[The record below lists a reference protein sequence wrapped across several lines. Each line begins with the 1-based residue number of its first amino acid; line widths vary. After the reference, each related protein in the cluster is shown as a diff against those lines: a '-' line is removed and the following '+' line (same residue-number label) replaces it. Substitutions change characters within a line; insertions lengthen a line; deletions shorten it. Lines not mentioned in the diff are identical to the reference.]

1 MIALHAIDATPS
13 LFTQEPHNG
22 EPPMRTHAAS
32 CVLGSKVYVFGGLG
46 AGASNQLWALDTIL
60 HRWERLLPPGPKP
73 PARSAATLAGDD
85 DAHAVYLFGGLGRV
99 KRDYLKT
106 RDGVPGATLRTQ
118 LHAQR
123 SMFSDVWRFDGT
135 AKRWEELTFIHM
147 CPAPRRGHTATYC
160 SGRVLVE
167 EPEETSVDGTEAT
180 SFTEA
185 TSADG
190 TEARSLVEEGALL
203 PKYMV
208 VVGGAVPDPKG
219 FEHIAGTPVWALDLN
234 RRKWLHLPTTG
245 YAEAAHRFEHTTTR
259 LGERLF
265 VVGGMTMPLC
275 DGQDWRPPQGN
286 DLVFGA
292 MRWGRVVDD
301 VACLDLETLVW
312 SRLDVDGP
320 PLAVRGHAACESPLR
335 PGELLVVGGRAP
347 ASSKKLEQDSRIE
360 FFDDEVDVDD
370 GTLKVRALR
379 VDDPVPKFRI
389 LPAAGQAP
397 PDSYGHVCVGWR
409 ADALSFEKLRRDRGE
424 ELEKHAVAVPGGAAR
439 EAPARKKKKKKKRG
453 QKEKPPPRGLQGV
466 LGNALCLERACLLC
480 YGGATSDASYG
491 PLALHLFD
499 MAWGPP
505 PDSEDED
512 AAGDAWRRPTTPE
525 GPATPQF
532 SPIKEDALRGV
543 QGSRCGSPDLFR
555 PSTGSS
561 HGSRAER
568 RRAEQDRRFFVEQLE
583 KHGGQLPESYALMKA
598 VVEQRAPGLR
608 TSRLRPGMKAPA
620 DPPWQRAQTAPLL
633 QLPGARMS
641 LGSRPG
647 SRASSRPASRPG
659 SRRPSSTTRPR
670 ASAGDRPP
678 TSGSARA
685 LAPRPST
692 TQTVRTVGRAT
703 LGRGSLLGVG
713 RRTLAELPDAN
724 TTIWRARDIFRVNV
738 EATEEHAFQTMREAT
753 LGRPRT
759 AF

>member
-1 MIALHAIDATPS
+1 
-13 LFTQEPHNG
+13 
-22 EPPMRTHAAS
+22 MRTHAAS

-245 YAEAAHRFEHTTTR
+245 YAEAAHRFEHTTTK

-370 GTLKVRALR
+370 GTLKVRA
-379 VDDPVPKFRI
+379 
-389 LPAAGQAP
+389 
-397 PDSYGHVCVGWR
+397 CVKI
-409 ADALSFEKLRRDRGE
+409 KL
-424 ELEKHAVAVPGGAAR
+424 
-439 EAPARKKKKKKKRG
+439 
-453 QKEKPPPRGLQGV
+453 
-466 LGNALCLERACLLC
+466 
-480 YGGATSDASYG
+480 
-491 PLALHLFD
+491 
-499 MAWGPP
+499 
-505 PDSEDED
+505 
-512 AAGDAWRRPTTPE
+512 
-525 GPATPQF
+525 
-532 SPIKEDALRGV
+532 
-543 QGSRCGSPDLFR
+543 
-555 PSTGSS
+555 
-561 HGSRAER
+561 
-568 RRAEQDRRFFVEQLE
+568 
-583 KHGGQLPESYALMKA
+583 
-598 VVEQRAPGLR
+598 
-608 TSRLRPGMKAPA
+608 
-620 DPPWQRAQTAPLL
+620 
-633 QLPGARMS
+633 
-641 LGSRPG
+641 
-647 SRASSRPASRPG
+647 
-659 SRRPSSTTRPR
+659 
-670 ASAGDRPP
+670 
-678 TSGSARA
+678 
-685 LAPRPST
+685 
-692 TQTVRTVGRAT
+692 
-703 LGRGSLLGVG
+703 
-713 RRTLAELPDAN
+713 
-724 TTIWRARDIFRVNV
+724 
-738 EATEEHAFQTMREAT
+738 
-753 LGRPRT
+753 
-759 AF
+759 